1 MKKIKL
7 ACIIDD
13 DPIFVFGIKKM
24 MKNINFSEDYL
35 ICSNGK
41 DALDKLTSVIN
52 EGKEVPD
59 VILLDL
65 NMPVMDG
72 WDFLEEFK
80 KVKLPKKIV
89 IYIVTSSIDKSDME
103 RVQEFNNVSDYVIK
117 PLEFR
122 ELEKI
127 KETLQAEY

>member
-7 ACIIDD
+7 TCIVDD

-24 MKNINFSEDYL
+24 MKSIDFSENYL
-35 ICSNGK
+35 IYSNGK
-41 DALDKLTSVIN
+41 EALNNLTSIIN

-89 IYIVTSSIDKSDME
+89 IYIVTSSIDKADYE
-103 RVQEFNNVSDYVIK
+103 RVREFNNVSDYVVK

-122 ELEKI
+122 ELEQI
-127 KETLQAEY
+127 KEALLESA